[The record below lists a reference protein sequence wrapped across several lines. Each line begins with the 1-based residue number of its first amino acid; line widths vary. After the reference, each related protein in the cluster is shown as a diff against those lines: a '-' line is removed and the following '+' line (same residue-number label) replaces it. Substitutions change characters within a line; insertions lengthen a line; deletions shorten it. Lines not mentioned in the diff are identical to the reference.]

1 MCPEN
6 RAAKSIIRN
15 LDLEFG
21 FFSLHTYEF
30 KYDVLILSFVRWF
43 NLPAAPH
50 QRGGR
55 PETLLLHRGE
65 RCQVGDGP
73 DRAVILCSVV

>member
-1 MCPEN
+1 MNSDSFHCTLFN
-6 RAAKSIIRN
+6 FR
-15 LDLEFG
+15 
-21 FFSLHTYEF
+21 
-30 KYDVLILSFVRWF
+30 YDVLILSFVRWV

-50 QRGGR
+50 QRGGG

-65 RCQVGDGP
+65 RCQVGDGA